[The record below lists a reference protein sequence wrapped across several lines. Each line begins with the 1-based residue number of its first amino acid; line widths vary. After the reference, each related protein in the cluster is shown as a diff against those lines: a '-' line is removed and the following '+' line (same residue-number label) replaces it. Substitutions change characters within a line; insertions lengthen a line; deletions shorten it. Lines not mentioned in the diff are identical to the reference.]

1 MGVAAPRQIYVNVP
15 VSDLTKSVDFF
26 TKLGFEFNKEYT
38 DENATCMIVSD
49 TAFVMLL
56 TNEFFKRFT
65 KKELTDAASHTEA
78 ILAISAGSRAEVDEM
93 VNTALAAGGQPSND
107 KMDEG
112 FMYSWSFQ
120 DLDGHLWE
128 VMYMDE
134 SAIQK

>member
-1 MGVAAPRQIYVNVP
+1 MGVAAQRQIYVNVP

-26 TKLGFEFNKEYT
+26 TRLGFEFNKDFT

-56 TNEFFKRFT
+56 TNDFFKRFT
-65 KKELTDAASHTEA
+65 NKELTDAASHTEA